1 MSTLYEITSE
11 YLQLLDMADEDDE
24 AFLDTLES
32 ITGELEVKA
41 DGYGLVISEIN
52 ANIEKFKKEITRLV
66 ERKETMEK
74 HVQDMKNRLKDAM
87 IAMEKDEIQTEHFKF
102 KVQNNGGKLPLNI
115 LGEVPDNYKRIVYE
129 DDNEKIRAD
138 LEAGKKL
145 KFAELGIRGK
155 HLRIK

>member
-1 MSTLYEITSE
+1 MSTLYQITSE

-41 DGYGLVISEIN
+41 DGYGVVISEIN
-52 ANIEKFKKEITRLV
+52 AAIDKFDTEIKRLTD
-66 ERKETMEK
+66 RKEKMENHVKTMK
-74 HVQDMKNRLKDAM
+74 DRLKEAM

-115 LGEVPDNYKRIVYE
+115 LGEVPDSYKRIVYE
-129 DDNEKIRAD
+129 DDNEKIRKD